1 MKSLTKIAM
10 ITAAA
15 GAFAIAGTAMAQP
28 KPEQYV
34 KHRQSALALMGWYFG
49 PMAAV
54 AKGEKPFNKDEVT
67 KASALVATMAKLPF
81 DSFVAGTEN
90 VGNTRALPTVWSD
103 NAKFKDIASKLGV
116 ETEKLAQLAAAGDE
130 AGFKKQFG
138 VVGGTCKACHDD
150 FQKKP

>member
-1 MKSLTKIAM
+1 MKNLTKVVLAV
-10 ITAAA
+10 
-15 GAFAIAGTAMAQP
+15 GAFAVAGSAMAQP

-34 KHRQSALALMGWYFG
+34 KHRQSAFALMGWYFG
-49 PMAAV
+49 PMAGV
-54 AKGEKPFNKDEVT
+54 AKGEKPFNKEELT

-81 DSFVAGTEN
+81 DSFPAGTES

-103 NAKFKDIASKLGV
+103 NTKFRELGTKLGV
-116 ETEKLAQLAAAGDE
+116 ETDKLAALAAAGDE

-150 FQKKP
+150 FQKK

>member
-1 MKSLTKIAM
+1 MKHLTKIVL
-10 ITAAA
+10 AA

-49 PMAAV
+49 PMAGV
-54 AKGEKPFNKDEVT
+54 AKGEKPFNKDEMT
-67 KASALVATMAKLPF
+67 KSSALVATMAKLPF
-81 DSFVAGTEN
+81 DSFVVGTEN
-90 VGNTRALPTVWSD
+90 VGNTRARPEIWTN
-103 NAKFKDIASKLGV
+103 NAKFKEIATKLGV
-116 ETEKLAQLAAAGDE
+116 ETETLAKLAAAGDE

-150 FQKKP
+150 FQKKQ